1 MYNSS
6 LKYKI
11 IAFIETTGQI
21 VVKPENMSPL
31 AIDLPIENSKYPEGL
46 ELDNYIRGFIPSGV
60 SERLKL
66 IEKITNKDTIAAL
79 VEVEKI
85 PEKDQLNIIKKER
98 NFLLYHTDWIL
109 TVPDSNITNEVKESI
124 KIYRQELRD
133 ITKQEDIYNIK
144 WPVNPIPPNIK

>member
-11 IAFIETTGQI
+11 IGFNESTGQI
-21 VVKPENMSPL
+21 IVHPENMSPL
-31 AIDLPIENSKYPEGL
+31 GIDLPIENRKYPEGL
-46 ELDNYIRGFIPSGV
+46 ELDNYIRSFIPTGV
-60 SERLKL
+60 SERPKL
-66 IEKITNKDTIAAL
+66 VEKVLNKDAIVAL

-85 PEKDQLNIIKKER
+85 AEKEQLNIIRKHR
-98 NFLLYHTDWIL
+98 NFLIYGTDWIL
-109 TVPDSNITNEVKESI
+109 TAPDSNITNEVKEAI
-124 KIYRQELRD
+124 KVYRQELRD

>member
-11 IAFIETTGQI
+11 IGFNESSGQI
-21 VVKPENMSPL
+21 IVQPENMSPVT
-31 AIDLPIENSKYPEGL
+31 IDLPIEKDKYPEGL
-46 ELDNYIRGFIPSGV
+46 ELDNYIRSFIPNNV
-60 SERLKL
+60 SERPKL
-66 IEKITNKDTIAAL
+66 IQKVTNKDAIATL
-79 VEVEKI
+79 VKVPKV
-85 PEKDQLNIIKKER
+85 PEEEQLINIKRHR

-109 TVPDSNITNEVKESI
+109 TVPDSNITDEVKEAI
-124 KIYRQELRD
+124 KVYRQELRD